1 MRDFEKNLNIDDN
14 DDSDHRDV
22 QDKDDENETR
32 KWGWRHDNNDETNS
46 NGWLLIQTGDSDLFL
61 LSWISRKC
69 LQICKHIIRKRVS

>member
-32 KWGWRHDNNDETNS
+32 K
-46 NGWLLIQTGDSDLFL
+46 
-61 LSWISRKC
+61 
-69 LQICKHIIRKRVS
+69 